1 MNEEQLRF
9 NPDLSDF
16 KAIVVDI
23 SWDDCLTQTES
34 FFWK

>member
-9 NPDLSDF
+9 NLDLSDF

-23 SWDDCLTQTES
+23 SWDDYLTQTE
-34 FFWK
+34 FLFWK